1 MSVEWQFLCLW
12 NDGSGV
18 CGTTVLV
25 SVEWQ
30 FLYLWNDGS
39 SVCVTTVK
47 GTLKK
52 LVFVDF
58 FRGAGEF

>member
-1 MSVEWQFLCLW
+1 MELRFWR
-12 NDGSGV
+12 
-18 CGTTVLV
+18 
-25 SVEWQ
+25 
-30 FLYLWNDGS
+30 LYYDS
-39 SVCVTTVK
+39 SIDCKTTVK